1 MSRGSNGETGH
12 VPAAEAA
19 NALPAKKV
27 HSIQLMRA
35 IAAMLV
41 VLFHVHQAFAIRFT
55 TPFFAAESYL
65 FAFGAV
71 GVHIFFVISG
81 FIMVYTNPPGKA
93 FAAKTFFRRRLL
105 RIYPI
110 YWLCAALYL
119 AVHVLIGQ
127 AYALGLREAAG
138 ALLLLPGNASS
149 IIGPAWTLAFEMYFY
164 LCFGLAMLAGSGRGL
179 TILIGFFT
187 ISVAAGAVVQIDHPA
202 WTLVTSSLLLEFI
215 AGAAIGWLLV
225 SGKLPRRGGLTI
237 TVLAI
242 ILFGAGIAAGY
253 ERAPSVV
260 MWGVPSVML
269 ILGLAM
275 HEAARAPSALVRKLG
290 HFGDS
295 SYALYLIHILL
306 VTLAIELARQIPWLA
321 EQPPALIA
329 IPFALAALLVAEFL
343 HHRVEKR
350 MLGWLTP
357 RRKSPLPLVQTGH
370 P

>member
-1 MSRGSNGETGH
+1 MSSALISETGH
-12 VPAAEAA
+12 EPAAATGIA
-19 NALPAKKV
+19 RLGKV

-41 VLFHVHQAFAIRFT
+41 VLFHVHQAFALRFT
-55 TPFFAAESYL
+55 PPFFAAESYL

-93 FAAKTFFRRRLL
+93 FAASRFFQRRLL

-110 YWLCAALYL
+110 YWICAALYF

-127 AYALGLREAAG
+127 PYTIDALEAAG

-164 LCFGLAMLAGSGRGL
+164 LCFGLAMLAGPGRGL
-179 TILIGFFT
+179 ILLIGFFA
-187 ISVAAGAVVQIDHPA
+187 ISVAAGALLQIDHPV
-202 WTLVTSSLLLEFI
+202 WILVTSSLLIEFI

-225 SGKLPRRGGLTI
+225 SGKLPGRGGLTI
-237 TVLAI
+237 TGSAVVL
-242 ILFGAGIAAGY
+242 FVAGIAAGY

-260 MWGVPSVML
+260 MWGVPSVLL

-306 VTLAIELARQIPWLA
+306 VTLAIEAARQIPALA
-321 EQPPALIA
+321 QQPPALIA

-343 HHRVEKR
+343 HHRVEKPL
-350 MLGWLTP
+350 LGWLTP
-357 RRKSPLPLVQTGH
+357 RREPRLPLAPAGR